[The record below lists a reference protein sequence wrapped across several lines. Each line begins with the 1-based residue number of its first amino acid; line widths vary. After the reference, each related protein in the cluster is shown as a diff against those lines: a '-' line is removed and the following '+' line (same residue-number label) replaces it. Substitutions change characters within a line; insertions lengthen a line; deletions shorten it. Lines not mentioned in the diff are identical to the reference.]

1 MIHLSPPLD
10 KMYFGCL
17 SFNLTLIFMKKM
29 SDSFGDN
36 IGMFCTEI
44 LLAPAPFPPALASTW
59 KNC

>member
-1 MIHLSPPLD
+1 MIQLSPPLD

-17 SFNLTLIFMKKM
+17 SFNLTLIFMKKK

-36 IGMFCTEI
+36 IGIFCTEI
-44 LLAPAPFPPALASTW
+44 LLAAFFIFFPLALTW